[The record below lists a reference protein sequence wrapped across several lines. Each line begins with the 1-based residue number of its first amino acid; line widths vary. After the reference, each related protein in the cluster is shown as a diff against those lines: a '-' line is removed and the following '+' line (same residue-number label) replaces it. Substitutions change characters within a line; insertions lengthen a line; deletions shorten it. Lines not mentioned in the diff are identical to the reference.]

1 MGAETRLF
9 TISIENHRGAV
20 LSYCLVA
27 LRNNFAIAMNK
38 ASPTQ
43 TFGIFLAEVPA
54 SDEYLML
61 NFSPSSA
68 PRNRRWG
75 NYGLSADFLGDY
87 FSAFFPGDERSDSH
101 INRRETVKAA
111 VSYIANELIENAV
124 KYTDEVAS
132 LPISIALY
140 LYESEIIFRATNYA
154 HQKSVE
160 KYQNFIQEFLNSD
173 PDQFYTN
180 QLEKTAL
187 GIGESSMG
195 ILTMSNDYEAKFGWM
210 FQGHET
216 KPDIIQVIVM
226 ARLDV

>member
-1 MGAETRLF
+1 
-9 TISIENHRGAV
+9 
-20 LSYCLVA
+20 
-27 LRNNFAIAMNK
+27 MNQTYP
-38 ASPTQ
+38 AQ
-43 TFGIFLAEVPA
+43 TFGTFLTEVPA
-54 SDEYLML
+54 SDEYLVL

-87 FSAFFPGDERSDSH
+87 FSAFFPGDEQSELK
-101 INRRETVKAA
+101 INPRETVKAT

-124 KYTDEVAS
+124 KYTDEAAG

-140 LYESEIIFRATNYA
+140 LYEHEIIFRATNYA
-154 HQKSVE
+154 HPLSVE
-160 KYQNFIQEFLNSD
+160 KYQHFIQDLLSSD
-173 PDQFYTN
+173 PDDFYAS

-187 GIGESSMG
+187 GSGESSMG
-195 ILTMSNDYEAKFGWM
+195 ILTMSNDYGAKFGWM

-216 KPDIIQVIVM
+216 KPDIVQVVVM

>member
-1 MGAETRLF
+1 
-9 TISIENHRGAV
+9 
-20 LSYCLVA
+20 
-27 LRNNFAIAMNK
+27 MNQPST
-38 ASPTQ
+38 AQ
-43 TFGIFLAEVPA
+43 TFGTFLTEVPA
-54 SDEYLML
+54 SDEYLIL

-87 FSAFFPGDERSDSH
+87 FSAFFPGDERSESK
-101 INRRETVKAA
+101 INPRETVKAT

-124 KYTDEVAS
+124 KYTDEAAG

-140 LYESEIIFRATNYA
+140 LYEHEIIFRATNYA
-154 HQKSVE
+154 CQASVE
-160 KYQNFIQEFLNSD
+160 KYQHFVQEFLNSD
-173 PDQFYTN
+173 PDDFYSA

-187 GIGESSMG
+187 GSGESSMG
-195 ILTMSNDYEAKFGWM
+195 ILTMSNDYGAKFGWM

-216 KPDIIQVIVM
+216 NLDIVQVVVM

>member
-1 MGAETRLF
+1 MNET
-9 TISIENHRGAV
+9 
-20 LSYCLVA
+20 
-27 LRNNFAIAMNK
+27 
-38 ASPTQ
+38 SPAQ
-43 TFGIFLAEVPA
+43 TFGTFLKDVPA

-68 PRNRRWG
+68 PRKRRWG

-87 FSAFFPGDERSDSH
+87 FSAFFPGDERSEH
-101 INRRETVKAA
+101 KINRQETVKAA

-124 KYTDEVAS
+124 KYTDEAAG

-140 LYESEIIFRATNYA
+140 LYESEIIFRVTNYA
-154 HQKSVE
+154 HPLLVE
-160 KYQNFIQEFLNSD
+160 KYQHFIQDLLNSD
-173 PDQFYTN
+173 PEDFYVS

-187 GIGESSMG
+187 GNGESSMG
-195 ILTMSNDYEAKFGWM
+195 ILTMSNDYGAKFGWL

-216 KPDIIQVIVM
+216 NPDTIQVVVM